1 MDFRGACM
9 GKSEM
14 GDFFESIVSIP
25 APFNMIVLIVLI
37 GCGAGVIGSITKQ
50 IRKYACHRQELEF
63 KRELID
69 RGMSADEVE
78 RVVQAGRS
86 NVHDA

>member
-1 MDFRGACM
+1 MSNILD
-9 GKSEM
+9 
-14 GDFFESIVSIP
+14 SIMSMQ

-37 GCGAGVIGSITKQ
+37 GCTAGVIGSIAKQ
-50 IRKYACHRQELEF
+50 IRKIACHRQELEF

-78 RVVQAGRS
+78 RVVRAGPNAGRET
-86 NVHDA
+86 